1 MKFFLQKQKNNYFI
15 PIDDDDFK
23 KTLKIEIDEIVE
35 VKYWKKRNYEF
46 HKKFFA
52 LLNCAIHHL
61 PENNQWNRFR
71 DIEPLRKEVLI
82 QIGHFTEH
90 ITLGGVKQRI
100 PNSISFESIDD
111 EEFARIYS
119 RSIDVILKY
128 FLKDITKE
136 DFEESI
142 LGFL

>member
-23 KTLKIEIDEIVE
+23 KSLRIEIGEVVE
-35 VKYWKKRNYEF
+35 VHHWKQRNYEF
-46 HKKFFA
+46 HKKYFA
-52 LLNCAIHHL
+52 LLNCVVHHL
-61 PENNQWNRFR
+61 PEDPRWDRFR
-71 DIEPLRKEVLI
+71 DVEPLRREVLI
-82 QIGHFTEH
+82 QIGHYEEH
-90 ITLGGVKQRI
+90 TTLGGTFQRI
-100 PNSISFESIDD
+100 PKSIDFHSVD
-111 EEFARIYS
+111 NEEFERIYS

-142 LGFL
+142 LTFI